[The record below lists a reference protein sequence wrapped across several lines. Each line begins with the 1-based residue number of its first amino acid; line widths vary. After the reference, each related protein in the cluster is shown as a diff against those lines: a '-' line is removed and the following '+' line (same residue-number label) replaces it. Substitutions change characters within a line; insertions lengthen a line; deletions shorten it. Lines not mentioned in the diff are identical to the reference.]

1 MMAEFTLDEVLAAT
15 GGSLKG
21 PVAAAGFTGV
31 STDTRTLKGG
41 DLFIALKG
49 EKFDAHDFLAKAA
62 AAGAA
67 GMIVSN
73 GDVAIPGGIT
83 AVLVNDTLAA
93 LQELA
98 AYHRRRFTIPVVGI
112 TGSNGKTTTKDMTAA
127 VLASRFRVLRTEANY
142 NNDIGLPLTLLKL
155 DASHTA
161 AVVEM
166 GMRGRG
172 QIARLAAVA
181 KPTVAIITNVGET
194 HVEVLGSVDNI
205 AAAKGEL
212 VEALGPDGLAVLNAD
227 QPLVAAMRDKTPAS
241 KLFYGLGPTA
251 DVRAENIAVG
261 QRETAFECVTPAG
274 RFAVT
279 MPAVG
284 RHNVYNAL
292 AAIAVGLSLKL
303 SPDEIRAGLATF
315 AASPMRLHIETI
327 GSYTVINDAYN
338 ASPLSMQAAID
349 TLKTVAPGRMVAV
362 LGDMLE
368 LGEMAEAAH
377 KRVGEALAEAG
388 VKVVITVG
396 PFARYIAAAA
406 LAGGVDVTVAC
417 GAHPEAQEALRKL
430 LRPGDT
436 VLIKGSRGMKME
448 KMLEVF
454 K

>member
-1 MMAEFTLDEVLAAT
+1 MAGFTLAEVLAAT

-21 PVAAAGFTGV
+21 TAGNAAFTGV
-31 STDTRTLKGG
+31 STDTRTLKAGN
-41 DLFIALKG
+41 LFIALKG
-49 EKFDAHDFLAKAA
+49 EKFDAHNFLDKAV

-67 GMIVSN
+67 GLVVSS
-73 GDVAIPGGIT
+73 GDAVVPAGAT
-83 AVLVNDTLAA
+83 AVLVADTLTA
-93 LQELA
+93 LQDLA
-98 AYHRRRFTIPVVGI
+98 GYHRRRFTLPLIGI
-112 TGSNGKTTTKDMTAA
+112 TGSNGKTTTKDMVAA
-127 VLASRFRVLRTEANY
+127 VLSSRFKVLKTEANY
-142 NNDIGLPLTLLKL
+142 NNDIGLPLTLLGL

-181 KPTVAIITNVGET
+181 QPTVAVITNVGET
-194 HVEVLGSVDNI
+194 HVEILGSIDNI

-212 VEALGPDGLAVLNAD
+212 VEALGPGGLAVLNAD
-227 QPLVAAMRDKTPAS
+227 QPLVAAMQAKTPAG
-241 KLFYGLGPTA
+241 KLFYGLGPA
-251 DVRAENIAVG
+251 AGIRAANIAVG
-261 QRETAFECVTPAG
+261 QRETAFECQTPAG
-274 RFAVT
+274 SFNVT
-279 MPAVG
+279 LPAVG

-292 AAIAVGLSLKL
+292 AAIAVGLGLGL
-303 SPDEIRAGLATF
+303 SPDEIRSGLATF
-315 AASPMRLHIETI
+315 AASPMRLHIEAI
-327 GSYTVINDAYN
+327 GPYTVINDAYN
-338 ASPLSMQAAID
+338 ASPLSMHAAVD
-349 TLKTVAPGRMVAV
+349 TLQTVAPGRMVAV

-368 LGEMAEAAH
+368 LGEMAEEAH
-377 KRVGEALAEAG
+377 KRVGEELAEAG

-406 LAGGVDVTVAC
+406 LAGGVSVTVAC
-417 GAHPEAQEALRKL
+417 GGHAEAQEALRKL